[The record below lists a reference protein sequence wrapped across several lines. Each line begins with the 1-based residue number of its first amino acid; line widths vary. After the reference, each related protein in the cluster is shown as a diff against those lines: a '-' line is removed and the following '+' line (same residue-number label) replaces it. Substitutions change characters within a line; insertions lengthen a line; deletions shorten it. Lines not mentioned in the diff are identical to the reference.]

1 MVRDPTADQR
11 QTAVAI
17 EERAGGDQRPIVVAK
32 GYGSVADQIV
42 ELAFASGVKVRE
54 DADLIEILNA
64 VEVDSE
70 IPVFALATVAE
81 ILTYVYRA
89 NGQQPS
95 PSHVAAT
102 LETERSGE

>member
-1 MVRDPTADQR
+1 MVRDPAVDQR
-11 QTAVAI
+11 QAAVAI
-17 EERAGGDQRPIVVAK
+17 EKHADEGQRPIVVAK
-32 GYGSVADQIV
+32 GYGSVADQIL
-42 ELAFASGVKVRE
+42 EIAFASGVKVRE
-54 DADLIEILNA
+54 DADLIEILEA

-89 NGQQPS
+89 NGQEPS

-102 LETERSGE
+102 LETERTGE